1 MSRIDLDQTL
11 TRPNGRLLTSE
22 EGDMSSRDQ
31 TRSTFR
37 VNTQR
42 RRIKELVISKVIFGA
57 TLLALGLLLYLLTSV
72 VVDGHPYLRSEFFTN
87 FPSRFASKAGFKS
100 AIYGSIWL
108 GVMTLFFSVILGVSA
123 AVYLQEMAGKGR
135 LQSWIELSIATLAG
149 VPSIIYG
156 MLGLGI
162 FVRFFAM
169 GRSVIAGALT
179 LSLLVMPVIII
190 AAREAL
196 KSVPDSI
203 RMGAFALGATRWQT
217 VRDHVLPAATPGI
230 ATGVILAMAR
240 AMGEAA
246 PLIMLGALT
255 YVAFVPES
263 VFDSFT
269 AMPIQIYNWTSRP
282 QEQFLDLAAAGIIV
296 LLGFLVICNSAAI
309 ILRSKWG
316 ARKP

>member
-1 MSRIDLDQTL
+1 MNRIDLDQTL
-11 TRPNGRLLTSE
+11 SRPSTSLITAEVE
-22 EGDMSSRDQ
+22 EMQTRDQ
-31 TRSTFR
+31 TRSVFA
-37 VNTQR
+37 VNAKR
-42 RRIKELVISKVIFGA
+42 RRFKEQLITKVIFAA
-57 TLLALGLLLYLLTSV
+57 TLLALGILLYLLASV
-72 VVDGHPYLRSEFFTN
+72 LHDGYPYLTTDFFTN

-100 AIYGSIWL
+100 AIYGSVWL
-108 GVMTLFFSVILGVSA
+108 GGLTLIFSVLLGVSS

-162 FVRFFAM
+162 FVRFLAM

-263 VFDSFT
+263 LFDSFT

-282 QEQFLDLAAAGIIV
+282 QQQFHDLAAAGIIV

-316 ARKP
+316 AKKS

>member
-1 MSRIDLDQTL
+1 MTRLELDTTIGPPRRL
-11 TRPNGRLLTSE
+11 TTSE
-22 EGDMSSRDQ
+22 EGTIMDTQEIRSS
-31 TRSTFR
+31 FAIHA
-37 VNTQR
+37 NR
-42 RRIKELVISKVIFGA
+42 RRIKEWILTKAILGA
-57 TLLALGLLLYLLTSV
+57 TLVALGVLLYLVGSV
-72 VVDGHPYLRSEFFTN
+72 LWDGLPYLRSEFFVN
-87 FPSRFASKAGFKS
+87 FPSRFPDKAGFKS
-100 AIYGSIWL
+100 AIYGSMWL
-108 GVMTLFFSVILGVSA
+108 GALTLVFAVLLGVSA
-123 AVYLQEMAGKGR
+123 AVYLQELAGKGR
-135 LQSWIELSIATLAG
+135 IQSWIELSIATLAG

-162 FVRFFAM
+162 FVRFFGM

-203 RMGAFALGATRWQT
+203 RMGAFALGASRWQT

-263 VFDSFT
+263 IFDSFT
-269 AMPIQIYNWTSRP
+269 AMPIQIYNWASRP
-282 QEQFLDLAAAGIIV
+282 QAKFHDLAAAGIIV

-316 ARKP
+316 AKKP